1 MKPHMMQSSIR
12 PIHAVIDVGS
22 KSVRLL
28 VARELSET
36 AFEVVDEERFDARLG
51 EGQDDGQLTPEAMER
66 GLRAMR
72 AVTQVANSYSPQGLV
87 AVGTEA
93 LRRAPNALEFID
105 DVFDETGVRIRILQA
120 PEEAFA
126 SFLGVINSSQLNS
139 GCVVD
144 IGGGSLEVMHVESRR
159 LVESLSVP
167 LGAIYATERF
177 LRSDPPTAKE
187 VRALRKAVR
196 ESIDLKISAG
206 AVFGA
211 GGAIRNIA
219 RMVRS
224 RRHYPL
230 RRLHGFAVE
239 RGELKR
245 LVDDLLARDAS
256 ERRKLAG
263 LGAERVGTLPAAA
276 VVVDE
281 VMSVVGATEL
291 VVSGQGMREGTL
303 WQEIRRERPIVPD
316 VRAASIAGLAAAN
329 GVNVVNAEPE
339 VSVGLRLF
347 DATSAIHGY
356 GGFER
361 DLLSSAARLSEIGM
375 HIDYY
380 NRDRHAEYL
389 VHSGDLHGFSHR
401 EIVLLASMVRWS
413 MSGSPDLSA
422 YQAAIQADDDDR
434 VAVLGAM
441 LGVARSVWRRTPS
454 PVHDVEL
461 AVGKKSLE
469 MVLVAGGPA
478 DAEFH
483 AVEKQLHRLQSALKF
498 PMSVRV
504 RPL

>member
-1 MKPHMMQSSIR
+1 MHPTHR

-22 KSVRLL
+22 KSIRLL
-28 VARELSET
+28 VARELSST

-51 EGQDDGQLTPEAMER
+51 EGQSDGRLTPEAMER
-66 GLRAMR
+66 GLFAMR
-72 AVTQVANSYSPQGLV
+72 AVTQVAASYGPGRLV

-93 LRRAPNALEFID
+93 LRRAPNAEEFID
-105 DVFDETGVRIRILQA
+105 LVQEETGVRIRVLPA
-120 PEEAFA
+120 PEEAYA
-126 SFLGVINSSQLNS
+126 SFLGVVNSSELNT

-144 IGGGSLEVMHVESRR
+144 IGGGSLEVMHVENRR
-159 LVESLSVP
+159 LAASLSVP
-167 LGAIYATERF
+167 LGAIYATERY
-177 LRSDPPTAKE
+177 LKSDPPTAKE

-196 ESIDLKISAG
+196 ESIDLDIQSA
-206 AVFGA
+206 AVFGS

-224 RRHYPL
+224 RRQYPL

-239 RGELKR
+239 RRELKR
-245 LVDDLLARDAS
+245 LVADLLARDYA
-256 ERRKLAG
+256 ERRKLSG
-263 LGAERVGTLPAAA
+263 IGAERVGTLPAAA
-276 VVVDE
+276 IVVDE
-281 VMSVVGATEL
+281 VMSMTGASEL
-291 VVSGQGMREGTL
+291 IVSGQGMREGTL
-303 WQEIRRERPIVPD
+303 WQEIRRDMPTVSD

-329 GVNVVNAEPE
+329 GVNIVNAEPE

-347 DATSAIHGY
+347 DATAHLHGY
-356 GGFER
+356 GAFER
-361 DLLSSAARLSEIGM
+361 DLLSSAARLAEIGM

-422 YQAAIQADDDDR
+422 YQPAIQDDDTAR
-434 VAVLGAM
+434 VTTLGAL

-454 PVHDVEL
+454 PVHNVEVV
-461 AVGKKSLE
+461 AHKKSIE
-469 MVLVAGGPA
+469 MVIVAGGPA
-478 DAEFH
+478 DAEQI
-483 AVEKQLHRLQSALKF
+483 AVERQLRRLESTLKV
-498 PMSVRV
+498 PMTVTV